1 MDSTTLTVLGLGI
14 AFGTLVIAYLSYS
27 LGKKKEDKQ
36 EVKEDVSIQLEL
48 KNKIDLLE
56 KDIETL
62 KSKDNPTLEYIKN
75 GIDDIKTEIK
85 DLKCDQKSTNDKI
98 NELNI
103 KYASLEASLKSEH
116 KRLNEHDLRM
126 NEFEKERK

>member
-1 MDSTTLTVLGLGI
+1 MEINSTVLGLIFAAVSAIIG
-14 AFGTLVIAYLSYS
+14 YLSYS

-36 EVKEDVSIQLEL
+36 EVKEDVSSQLEVKNEIELL
-48 KNKIDLLE
+48 K

-85 DLKCDQKSTNDKI
+85 ELKCGQKSTNDKI
-98 NELNI
+98 NDLNI
-103 KYASLEASLKSEH
+103 KYAALEASYKSEH
-116 KRLNEHDLRM
+116 KRLNEHDSRF
-126 NEFEKERK
+126 NELEKERK